1 MPIMPSTER
10 FPDFFARAAVLRMR
24 DPLALFL
31 GAAGDGLL
39 DYSYADA
46 VRLAGH
52 SCPTVAGAYLMVVNG
67 LRRLYGSE
75 VPERGGIEVH
85 MRGARDQGTHGV
97 IAAVAT
103 LLTGAAA
110 ETGFQGI
117 GGRRRFSRQN
127 LLVFDAPI
135 DGLLGLKRRETGQ
148 GVQVALDASRV
159 PADPEMPVLLSKA
172 LAGQAT
178 PAEEQRFGA
187 LWQERVRLMLIDHAE
202 DPALVRITDWA
213 GA

>member
-1 MPIMPSTER
+1 MSSVER
-10 FPDFFARAAVLRMR
+10 FPDFFARAPILTIR
-24 DPLALFL
+24 DPLARFL
-31 GAAGDGLL
+31 GAAGDGVLE
-39 DYSYADA
+39 YRYADA

-52 SCPTVAGAYLMVVNG
+52 SCPTVAGAYLMIVNG
-67 LRRLYGSE
+67 LRRLYGSD

-110 ETGFQGI
+110 ETGFHGI
-117 GGRRRFSRQN
+117 GSRRRFSRQN
-127 LLVFDAPI
+127 LLLFDAPI
-135 DGLLGLKRRETGQ
+135 DGLLALRRCDTGQ
-148 GVQVALDASRV
+148 GVQIDLDTGCV

-172 LAGQAT
+172 IAGQAT
-178 PAEEQRFGA
+178 SDEERRFGA
-187 LWQERVRLMLIDHAE
+187 LWQDRVRQMLIDHPD
-202 DPALVRITDWA
+202 DPALIRMTDWP